1 MLAGTL
7 ASLCVASVLLMCC
20 FCVLAD
26 VLARALASLI
36 ATSSGTEWWNS
47 MPPGGG
53 GGGGEVMGTALT
65 RLDQV
70 AWMLRSKQVANVL
83 LMCC

>member
-1 MLAGTL
+1 
-7 ASLCVASVLLMCC
+7 
-20 FCVLAD
+20 
-26 VLARALASLI
+26 
-36 ATSSGTEWWNS
+36 
-47 MPPGGG
+47 MPPPWGGGGGEVMGG
-53 GGGGEVMGTALT
+53 GGGGEVMGTALI